1 MTEAYDREGQY
12 RGTSLRGVSPW
23 GLDIDGACAFL
34 GSQARELECG
44 LTHGD
49 DPDTCQRVV
58 QTHEQ
63 SHDAWLRLLAC
74 IDDADLCGQLA
85 GLYGFHGRIVESIQR
100 SGTGRFSAAGV
111 DDVRRILGDRL
122 AACTAA
128 AITSLH
134 AATGET
140 ADLVV
145 SLPN

>member
-1 MTEAYDREGQY
+1 MTEGYDGEGQY

-23 GLDIDGACAFL
+23 GLDVDGACAFL
-34 GSQARELECG
+34 GSQARELESG

-49 DPDTCQRVV
+49 DPDTFQRVV

-74 IDDADLCGQLA
+74 IDDAGLCGQLA

-100 SGTGRFSAAGV
+100 AGSGRFSAAGV
-111 DDVRRILGDRL
+111 ADVRRILADRL

-128 AITSLH
+128 AISSLH
-134 AATGET
+134 AAKGET
-140 ADLVV
+140 ANLVV